1 MMALVMEPI
10 SKWTPKQVVD
20 WMKGLDDCLQ
30 QYIKNFERE
39 KINGEQLLHI
49 THQELEELGVTRIGH
64 QELILEA
71 VDLLCALNYGLETE
85 NLRTL
90 SHKLN
95 ASAKNLQN
103 FITGRRRS
111 GHYDGRASR
120 RLPNDFLTSVVDLIG
135 AAKNLL
141 AWLDRSP
148 FVSVTEYSLLKNNI
162 VQLCLELTTIVQQDC
177 TVYETEN
184 KILHV
189 CKTLSGICDHII
201 SLSSDSLVSQSAH
214 LEVVHLTSIMPSEG
228 LGMYIKSTYD
238 GLHVITGTTENSP
251 ADQCKKI
258 HAGDEVIQVNHQ
270 TVVGWQLKNL
280 VNALWEDP
288 NGVILTLKKRPQ
300 NTLVSAPALLKN
312 VRWKPLALQPV
323 IPTSPTSSS
332 TTPTSTMG
340 MSSKMDNS
348 ALQDVFILSPMSGL
362 YGPRDEIGIMSCDD
376 ISKFGKSGMKGSES
390 PNYFLEHESG
400 KYYTLIEGE
409 GHPGSSEY
417 ERSRATGVRR
427 REKTPTHG
435 KTSEKLRA
443 VKGNVSVKNT
453 GDLRPVSMP
462 TEYSWIGETKE
473 QNMYKRGS
481 RDSENSLLRY
491 LSDDKILVIQEEP
504 LAQKDSKRD
513 TGRRS
518 RKKGKAPGNPSY
530 PISPSVL
537 ASSIRLEPGQQDVL
551 SFSLA
556 ENNTVPLYHR
566 AGDTVSGDTER
577 YASSAIDHPGNTSM
591 RKSFH
596 YASLRV
602 KSRKWSKGSSLSSVS
617 RRRISC
623 KDLGHG
629 DCEGWLWKKKD
640 AKGYFTQKWKKY
652 WFILKDSSL
661 YWYTNQ
667 NDEKAEGF
675 ISLPEFRIDR
685 AIECRRKHAFKACHP
700 KIKSFYFAT
709 DCLEEM
715 NRWMNR
721 LGLAAIGYTPD
732 DKDIHPDEA
741 DYWSESDQDDIDGS
755 LTLKQEGSS
764 TLCDTYHRTPS
775 VNSSSPFPEAKQGRH
790 FSSESTYSHSSA
802 EDSRQDAAGSTH
814 SSGCRPPYRER
825 RSWQDL
831 IETPL
836 TSSGLHFLQTVP
848 PEAEYVSGRPG
859 MSPDKRRQ
867 ATLPVQR
874 RHNFEQDGP
883 FPLVE
888 CPRGHGS
895 HGRPQ
900 KQRSQSLPR
909 NRDVRGK
916 GRVKSIEGPDD
927 NLEEKV
933 PIRRHNSFCAE
944 ENIKEIE
951 EITDGL
957 QELYRTLEEASL
969 SAFGEQRPSTKQ
981 EFRKSFVKRCND
993 PVVNEKL
1000 HHIRVLKSTLKAKEG
1015 DLTVINNLLD
1025 DPNLTSKK
1033 FKDWKLKNYEF
1044 FLDIC
1049 EYSAAGKSQN
1059 GASELASSAPM
1070 LTHTH
1075 SFIETHV

>member
-1 MMALVMEPI
+1 
-10 SKWTPKQVVD
+10 
-20 WMKGLDDCLQ
+20 GLDDCLQ

-280 VNALWEDP
+280 VNALREDP

-340 MSSKMDNS
+340 ISAKMENS

-362 YGPRDEIGIMSCDD
+362 YGPRDEIGVMSCDD

-409 GHPGSSEY
+409 GHPVGSEY

-435 KTSEKLRA
+435 
-443 VKGNVSVKNT
+443 
-453 GDLRPVSMP
+453 DLRPVSMP
-462 TEYSWIGETKE
+462 TEYSWIGESKE

-481 RDSENSLLRY
+481 RGEYYFFFSLLFSKNSLLRY

-504 LAQKDSKRD
+504 LTQKDNKRD

-518 RKKGKAPGNPSY
+518 RKKGKNTSSPNY

-537 ASSIRLEPGQQDVL
+537 TSTINARLEPGQQDVL
-551 SFSLA
+551 NFSLA
-556 ENNTVPLYHR
+556 ENNTMSHTIVMF
-566 AGDTVSGDTER
+566 S
-577 YASSAIDHPGNTSM
+577 
-591 RKSFH
+591 
-596 YASLRV
+596 
-602 KSRKWSKGSSLSSVS
+602 GSSLTTGS

-775 VNSSSPFPEAKQGRH
+775 VNSSSPFPEAKHGLH

-802 EDSRQDAAGSTH
+802 EDSRQDVAGSTH

-848 PEAEYVSGRPG
+848 PDAEYMSGHPG
-859 MSPDKRRQ
+859 MSPDKRKQ

-874 RHNFEQDGP
+874 RHNYEQDGP

-888 CPRGHGS
+888 CQRGHS
-895 HGRPQ
+895 IHSRPQ

-916 GRVKSIEGPDD
+916 GRVKSIEGTDD
-927 NLEEKV
+927 KLEDKV

-944 ENIKEIE
+944 DLLLGFFIYFLSENIKEIGE
-951 EITDGL
+951 NTDGL
-957 QELYRTLEEASL
+957 QELYKSLEQASL

-993 PVVNEKL
+993 PVINEKL

-1015 DLTVINNLLD
+1015 DLTVINSLLD

-1049 EYSAAGKSQN
+1049 EYSAAVKSQN
-1059 GASELASSAPM
+1059 GASELATSAPM